1 MILLAS
7 SSQDTLAR
15 WKQGVRGFPHISCVD
30 SLELLRDGLV
40 RIKPQVLLLDHDL
53 PGLDSPVGIANLKK
67 LSPETKI
74 VILTHALSDETEWEL
89 FKAGVRGCCKK
100 DIEPK
105 QLNSV
110 VVAIQQ
116 GELWIRRTLTCRLL
130 DELGIIALEKNQ
142 IKQAASDLL
151 ANLTRREHE
160 IATLVG
166 NGESNKQIAQH
177 LAITERTVKAHLTE
191 IFRKLDVADRL
202 KLALIVTG
210 SLTGKSNQM
219 RTGAN
224 GRLA

>member
-1 MILLAS
+1 M
-7 SSQDTLAR
+7 LAR
-15 WKQGVRGFPHISCVD
+15 WKRGVLGSTQIFCVE
-30 SLELLRDGLV
+30 SFGLLRDDLV
-40 RIKPQVLLLDHDL
+40 RIKPQILMLDHDL
-53 PGLDSPVGIANLKK
+53 PGLDSPMGIADLKK

-74 VILTHALSDETEWEL
+74 VILSRALSDETEWEL

-105 QLNSV
+105 QLDSV
-110 VVAIQQ
+110 IVAIQQ

-166 NGESNKQIAQH
+166 NGESNKQIAQR

-210 SLTGKSNQM
+210 SMAGRSDQM